1 MTQSSTLK
9 TPPDR
14 RDPLIERLVLRA
26 RAALVW
32 ERLWRAVAP
41 ALGILGLFALA
52 SFLGLWQ
59 IAPRLGRMAGVGVFA
74 LAFLVSLW
82 PLRTI
87 RWPSRAEALTRVD
100 AASGLA
106 HRPAAVLSDAPANA
120 SDPLSRALWAAHR
133 RRAEALRAR
142 MRAGW
147 PHPLLIARDPL
158 ALRVALV
165 IAVAAAAFVAGPE
178 RYARLVAAFD
188 WRGGGATEASRRIDA
203 WIDPP
208 PYTGRAPILLD
219 LAAPQFSS
227 PPKIEAA
234 VGSTLIVRAA
244 GGGVDVTA
252 EGGLAPVEPEKTAAR
267 ADGEQTPPPPPAKKP
282 DEARLKLT
290 GDARATIG
298 GGASR
303 AIVDLVAIPDK
314 PPVVAHREPP
324 QRNHRGSLTLFYKLD
339 DDYGVAGAEAVLSNP
354 GLEGQPAARRP
365 LGAPPRA
372 ALALGANPGGLG
384 EAQSI
389 VDLADHPWGGAEID
403 LTLVARDEGGN
414 EGRSET
420 IRLVAPQRAFQ
431 KPLARALVEQR
442 RKLVL
447 APDEKARVV
456 AALEALL
463 IAPDRFE
470 TGAGVYLGLRSVAR
484 RLTRARSNA
493 DLLDAA
499 DLMWEM
505 ALRIEDG
512 DLSDAERD
520 LRAAQQALR
529 EALQRGA
536 PPEEIAKLTQDLRA
550 AMDKFL
556 RELAEQQARNPQT
569 GDQQKADRSQR
580 RNSRSVTPEQLAKMI
595 EELEQ
600 RARSGD
606 RAEAQKALDDLQ
618 NLLDNLRTGKKK
630 PPSEAARDMN
640 QALDELDRM
649 AREQQD
655 LRDET
660 YAKGQNEERE
670 ERAERRKRPNQRPP
684 ADDDEDEGDDGAGPG
699 GDKPR
704 AGGQSNRQD
713 LQKRQNDLRNRLD
726 ATRRKLRKH
735 GQDGDKSL
743 EDAEGAMQEAEK
755 QIGRGQQ
762 GQDRA
767 VDAQGRAAQALRKG
781 AQALADKMQG
791 EGEGEEDG
799 GEGESAQANGD
810 DPLGREPGN
819 GRRDNGR
826 AKYDPLGQPAA
837 QRAQRVLEELRR
849 RLSEPGRPRDE
860 VDYLERLL
868 KRY

>member
-1 MTQSSTLK
+1 MTQSPTPE
-9 TPPDR
+9 TPPGSR
-14 RDPLIERLVLRA
+14 RDPLIERLILRA

-32 ERLWRAVAP
+32 ERLWRAMAP
-41 ALGILGLFALA
+41 ALGILGLFLLV

-59 IAPRLGRMAGVGVFA
+59 ITPRFGRMAGVGAFV
-74 LAFLVSLW
+74 LAFIISLW
-82 PLRTI
+82 SIKRF
-87 RWPSRAEALTRVD
+87 RWPSRAEALARVD
-100 AASGLA
+100 EASGLA

-120 SDPLSRALWAAHR
+120 GDPLTRALWAAHR

-158 ALRVALV
+158 ALRAALV
-165 IAVAAAAFVAGPE
+165 IAIVAAAFVAGPE
-178 RYARLVAAFD
+178 RYARFAAAFN
-188 WRGGGATEASRRIDA
+188 WRGGGAAEASRRIDA

-219 LAAPQFSS
+219 LTATLFSS
-227 PPKIEAA
+227 PPKIEAPI
-234 VGSTLIVRAA
+234 GSTLIVRAP
-244 GGGVDVTA
+244 GGGVEVKV
-252 EGGLAPVEPEKTAAR
+252 EGGLAPVETAKTAAR
-267 ADGEQTPPPPPAKKP
+267 ADGEQTPPPPVRP
-282 DEARLKLT
+282 DETRLKLT

-298 GGASR
+298 GGATR
-303 AIVDLVAIPDK
+303 AAIEIAAIPDK
-314 PPVVAHREPP
+314 PPVIVHREPP
-324 QRNHRGSLTLFYKLD
+324 QRNHRGSLTLFYKLE
-339 DDYGVAGAEAVLSNP
+339 DDYGVAAAEAVFANP

-365 LGAPPRA
+365 LGVPPRA

-389 VDLADHPWGGAEID
+389 VDLADHPWGGAEVD
-403 LTLVARDEGGN
+403 LTLIARDEGGN

-470 TGAGVYLGLRSVAR
+470 TGAGVYLGLRSIAR

-505 ALRIEDG
+505 ALRLEDG

-556 RELAEQQARNPQT
+556 RELAEQQARDSQT
-569 GDQQKADRSQR
+569 GDQQKPDRAQR

-649 AREQQD
+649 ARDQQE

-660 YAKGQNEERE
+660 YAKGQEEERQA
-670 ERAERRKRPNQRPP
+670 RSDRRKQPNRRPP
-684 ADDDEDEGDDGAGPG
+684 ADDDEDEGDDGAGPNG
-699 GDKPR
+699 EKPR
-704 AGGQSNRQD
+704 AGGQANRQD
-713 LQKRQNDLRNRLD
+713 LQKRQNDLRNQLD

-735 GQDGDKSL
+735 GQDGDKTL
-743 EDAEGAMQEAEK
+743 EEAEGAMQEAEK

-781 AQALADKMQG
+781 AQALADKMKGQG
-791 EGEGEEDG
+791 EGDEDG
-799 GEGESAQANGD
+799 GEGEGEQANGD

>member
-1 MTQSSTLK
+1 MTQSSTPE
-9 TPPDR
+9 TPPGSR
-14 RDPLIERLVLRA
+14 RDPLIERLILRA

-32 ERLWRAVAP
+32 ERLWRSCAP
-41 ALGILGLFALA
+41 ALGILGLFLLA

-59 IAPRLGRMAGVGVFA
+59 LASRFGRMAGVGVFA
-74 LAFLVSLW
+74 AAFVISLW
-82 PLRTI
+82 PLKSF
-87 RWPSRAEALTRVD
+87 RWPSRAEALARVD

-120 SDPLSRALWAAHR
+120 GDPLTRALWTAHR

-147 PHPLLIARDPL
+147 PQPLLIARDPL
-158 ALRVALV
+158 ALRVAIV
-165 IAVAAAAFVAGPE
+165 IAIVAAAFVAGPE
-178 RYARLVAAFD
+178 RYARLAAAFD
-188 WRGGGATEASRRIDA
+188 WRGGSAAEANRRIDA

-219 LAAPQFSS
+219 LTATLFSS
-227 PPKIEAA
+227 PPKIEAP
-234 VGSTLIVRAA
+234 VGSILIVRAP
-244 GGGVDVTA
+244 GGGVEVKI
-252 EGGLAPVEPEKTAAR
+252 EGGLAPVETEKTAAR
-267 ADGEQTPPPPPAKKP
+267 ADAEQAATPPVRP
-282 DEARLKLT
+282 DETRLKLT

-303 AIVDLVAIPDK
+303 AIVDIAAIPDK
-314 PPVVAHREPP
+314 PPVIAHREPP
-324 QRNHRGSLTLFYKLD
+324 QRNHRGSLTLFYKLE
-339 DDYGVAGAEAVLSNP
+339 DDYGVAAAEAVFANP

-365 LGAPPRA
+365 LGDPPRA
-372 ALALGANPGGLG
+372 ALTLGANPGGLG

-463 IAPDRFE
+463 IAPDRFQ
-470 TGAGVYLGLRSVAR
+470 TGASVYLGLRAIAR
-484 RLTRARSNA
+484 RLTRARSSV

-505 ALRIEDG
+505 ALRLEDG
-512 DLSDAERD
+512 DLGDAERD

-556 RELAEQQARNPQT
+556 RELAEQQARDSKT
-569 GDQQKADRSQR
+569 GDQSRADRAQR

-630 PPSEAARDMN
+630 PPSETARDMN
-640 QALDELDRM
+640 QALDELDHM
-649 AREQQD
+649 ARDQQE

-660 YAKGQNEERE
+660 YAKGQEEERQA
-670 ERAERRKRPNQRPP
+670 RSDRRKQPNRRPP
-684 ADDDEDEGDDGAGPG
+684 ADDDEDEGDDGAGPNG
-699 GDKPR
+699 EKPR
-704 AGGQSNRQD
+704 AGGQANRQD
-713 LQKRQNDLRNRLD
+713 LQKRQNDLRNQLD

-735 GQDGDKSL
+735 GQDGDKTL
-743 EDAEGAMQEAEK
+743 EEAEGAMQEAEK

-781 AQALADKMQG
+781 AQALADKMKGQG
-791 EGEGEEDG
+791 EGDEDG
-799 GEGESAQANGD
+799 GEGEGEQANGD

-849 RLSEPGRPRDE
+849 RLSESGRPRDE